1 MYTKLRLAAAL
12 CCLLLGDLVLAGEA
26 KPADF
31 PKEIRLSSG
40 GVLRNTSPV
49 RWTSDGVVIKH
60 AGGADPV
67 RFEHIAEPDRSAV
80 VLARPGA
87 TQAAKIAPTNTAL
100 VKVSGQVFVT
110 TRGAGAYKF
119 SGVEVTVFPLT
130 DLDAFKSIRQ
140 VRRSSVPSLAN
151 EYSAWQAA
159 FEGRVPVAKA
169 RTDADGKY
177 SIDRLEGKAVFVACH
192 ARRLV
197 AGREEH
203 FYWLLPVTSSD
214 LNLDLSNCETAP

>member
-1 MYTKLRLAAAL
+1 MNTKLRLAAAL

-49 RWTSDGVVIKH
+49 RWTNDAVVIKH

-67 RFEHIAEPDRSAV
+67 RFEHIAEPDRTAV
-80 VLARPGA
+80 VSARPSGA
-87 TQAAKIAPTNTAL
+87 QPAKSPPKTLRIE
-100 VKVSGQVFVT
+100 KVSGQVFIT

-119 SGVEVTVFPLT
+119 SGEEVTFFPLT